1 MKTIS
6 LIIDIILAIVGFA
19 CFFSEGSTFIP
30 NMIGIACFVLL
41 IYKHRKDP
49 QEA

>member
-19 CFFSEGSTFIP
+19 CFFSEGSTFVP
-30 NMIGIACFVLL
+30 NMIGIACFALL

-49 QEA
+49 QQA